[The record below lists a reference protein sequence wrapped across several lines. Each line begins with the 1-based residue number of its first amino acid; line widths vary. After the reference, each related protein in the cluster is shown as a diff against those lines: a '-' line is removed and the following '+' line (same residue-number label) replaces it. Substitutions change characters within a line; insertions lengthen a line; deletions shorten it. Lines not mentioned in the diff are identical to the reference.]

1 MKTSYKF
8 NALFA
13 GVTLLVTLVITG
25 AFWIFKQAEAAAQ
38 SRQHTA
44 LVLNQANALLSALK
58 DAETAQRGYLLT
70 GSAAFLEPYI
80 VVRDGINDQQKAL
93 RQLTVISA
101 AQKSLDAIAP
111 LIVAQLEEMAQVIAL
126 QHRNDKAAALAIVSA
141 GQGKQLMDSI
151 RAEMHHYIQI
161 EEVDLVQH
169 EATFQLNMRHL
180 FTLIV
185 IASFLILTIV
195 LMFAYLSYR
204 EIQQQNKNLAHLETQ
219 HLLEIQE
226 QLNQQLQ
233 QVNVILQA
241 SEEKL
246 AVTLNSIGDAV
257 IATDAQGQ
265 VMLLNPLAEQLTGWS
280 QEEAYGHPVEEIF
293 KIINKETR
301 QHAIIPVKEA
311 LEHGSIQ
318 GLANHTVLIARDGGE
333 CDIADSC
340 APIKNR
346 EDLVIGAVLVFRDVT
361 VEYAAQ
367 QTLSDNAALIQT
379 ILNTVVDGIL
389 TFHARDKIVETV
401 NPAAER
407 MFGYSAAELI
417 GQHFNLLIP
426 ELDKDPSDDSSLE
439 CYSTV
444 DGVHTI
450 NPGREV
456 VGRRKDGSV
465 FPMEMAINQM
475 WIGGQRHFTGIL
487 HDVTAR
493 KHAEDALLKVGAL
506 QSAIFNSANF
516 SSIATDAKGVI
527 QIFNVGA
534 ERMLGY
540 TAADVMNKITPADI
554 SDPQEVIA
562 RAKALSVELETTI
575 TPGFEALVFK
585 ASRGIEDIYELTYI
599 RKDGSRF
606 PAVVSVTALRDDQD
620 EIIGYLLIG
629 TDNTARKQIEAE
641 QKQLAQRLR
650 DHQFYTRSLFES
662 NIDALMTTDPSGII
676 TDVNKQMEALTGCTR
691 DELIGAPFKNYFTDP
706 DLAETSI
713 LLALS
718 EKKVTNYE
726 LTARAIDGKETVVS
740 YNATTFYDRDR
751 KLQGVFAAARDVTER
766 KRLDQAL
773 LDKNIELEYAKAA
786 AEKANLAKS
795 DFLSS
800 MSHEIRTPMNAI
812 IGMSHLALTTELTP
826 RQSDYIKNIQSSSRH
841 LLCIINDILDFSK
854 IEAGKLTIE
863 STEFEL
869 EKVLSN
875 VANLITEKTTAKG
888 LELIFNIDKNVPQVL
903 IGDPLRLGQI
913 LINYSNNAIK
923 FTEQGEINIII
934 KLKEQTDKDVLIYCA
949 VSDTGIGL
957 EYEQIGRL
965 FQKFSQADASTTRE
979 FGGTGLGLVISK
991 ELAELM
997 GGKVGVMSKYGEGS
1011 TFWFTAH
1018 LGKGGNQP
1026 RKLALSDGWQ
1036 GMRVLVVDDNENARL
1051 VLTELL
1057 NNMGFIPDH
1066 VDSGKEAI
1074 GAVNRADA
1082 QGMPYEIVFL
1092 DWQMPEM
1099 NGVETAKQLLELKLS
1114 CSIPHTIIVTTYGRE
1129 DVINSAEEVGI
1140 IEVLIKPV
1148 SASALFDSIVRLF
1161 GGFVD
1166 RSFIQIDAL
1175 SDIVHRLAT
1184 IKGAHILLVE
1194 DNELNQQVAIELLRD
1209 VGFVVDLA
1217 ENGRIAVDKIKAL
1230 LYDIVLMD
1238 MQMPVMDGV
1247 MATQLIRKDGRF
1259 NDLPVVAMT
1268 ANAMQR
1274 DRENC
1279 LAAGMNDHLTKPIEP
1294 EDLWKMLLK
1303 WIKPRHTK
1311 SSEVA
1316 VIAQAIIDV
1325 DLPVGI
1331 EGLDITNGLRR
1342 VLDKKSL
1349 YLSMLHKFVAGQ
1361 KTTATQILTALE
1373 AQDWGT
1379 AEHLAHT
1386 LKGVSGNIG
1395 ATDLQR
1401 LAERLETA
1409 IKQHCPRKTI
1419 DARLNKLK
1427 RALITL
1433 ITALEQQLPIERE
1446 NTVVTVEFEKLKAVC
1461 EQLESLLIDDNV
1473 EACDVLETH
1482 AELLN
1487 AAFPDEYPILSAS
1500 ILSFDFD
1507 AALITL
1513 RAATIR
1519 HRPINIH

>member
-1 MKTSYKF
+1 MTTSYKF

-93 RQLTVISA
+93 RQLTVIRA

-1114 CSIPHTIIVTTYGRE
+1114 CSIPHTIIVTTYGCE
-1129 DVINSAEEVGI
+1129 DIINSAEEVGI

>member
-1 MKTSYKF
+1 
-8 NALFA
+8 
-13 GVTLLVTLVITG
+13 
-25 AFWIFKQAEAAAQ
+25 
-38 SRQHTA
+38 
-44 LVLNQANALLSALK
+44 
-58 DAETAQRGYLLT
+58 
-70 GSAAFLEPYI
+70 
-80 VVRDGINDQQKAL
+80 
-93 RQLTVISA
+93 
-101 AQKSLDAIAP
+101 
-111 LIVAQLEEMAQVIAL
+111 
-126 QHRNDKAAALAIVSA
+126 
-141 GQGKQLMDSI
+141 
-151 RAEMHHYIQI
+151 
-161 EEVDLVQH
+161 
-169 EATFQLNMRHL
+169 
-180 FTLIV
+180 
-185 IASFLILTIV
+185 
-195 LMFAYLSYR
+195 
-204 EIQQQNKNLAHLETQ
+204 
-219 HLLEIQE
+219 
-226 QLNQQLQ
+226 
-233 QVNVILQA
+233 
-241 SEEKL
+241 
-246 AVTLNSIGDAV
+246 
-257 IATDAQGQ
+257 
-265 VMLLNPLAEQLTGWS
+265 
-280 QEEAYGHPVEEIF
+280 
-293 KIINKETR
+293 
-301 QHAIIPVKEA
+301 
-311 LEHGSIQ
+311 
-318 GLANHTVLIARDGGE
+318 
-333 CDIADSC
+333 
-340 APIKNR
+340 
-346 EDLVIGAVLVFRDVT
+346 
-361 VEYAAQ
+361 
-367 QTLSDNAALIQT
+367 
-379 ILNTVVDGIL
+379 
-389 TFHARDKIVETV
+389 
-401 NPAAER
+401 
-407 MFGYSAAELI
+407 
-417 GQHFNLLIP
+417 
-426 ELDKDPSDDSSLE
+426 
-439 CYSTV
+439 
-444 DGVHTI
+444 
-450 NPGREV
+450 
-456 VGRRKDGSV
+456 
-465 FPMEMAINQM
+465 
-475 WIGGQRHFTGIL
+475 
-487 HDVTAR
+487 
-493 KHAEDALLKVGAL
+493 
-506 QSAIFNSANF
+506 
-516 SSIATDAKGVI
+516 
-527 QIFNVGA
+527 
-534 ERMLGY
+534 
-540 TAADVMNKITPADI
+540 
-554 SDPQEVIA
+554 
-562 RAKALSVELETTI
+562 LSVELETTI

>member
-1 MKTSYKF
+1 MTTSYKF

-1057 NNMGFIPDH
+1057 RGF
-1066 VDSGKEAI
+1066 
-1074 GAVNRADA
+1074 N
-1082 QGMPYEIVFL
+1082 
-1092 DWQMPEM
+1092 
-1099 NGVETAKQLLELKLS
+1099 
-1114 CSIPHTIIVTTYGRE
+1114 
-1129 DVINSAEEVGI
+1129 
-1140 IEVLIKPV
+1140 
-1148 SASALFDSIVRLF
+1148 
-1161 GGFVD
+1161 
-1166 RSFIQIDAL
+1166 
-1175 SDIVHRLAT
+1175 
-1184 IKGAHILLVE
+1184 
-1194 DNELNQQVAIELLRD
+1194 
-1209 VGFVVDLA
+1209 
-1217 ENGRIAVDKIKAL
+1217 
-1230 LYDIVLMD
+1230 
-1238 MQMPVMDGV
+1238 
-1247 MATQLIRKDGRF
+1247 
-1259 NDLPVVAMT
+1259 
-1268 ANAMQR
+1268 
-1274 DRENC
+1274 
-1279 LAAGMNDHLTKPIEP
+1279 
-1294 EDLWKMLLK
+1294 
-1303 WIKPRHTK
+1303 
-1311 SSEVA
+1311 SEV
-1316 VIAQAIIDV
+1316 Q
-1325 DLPVGI
+1325 
-1331 EGLDITNGLRR
+1331 
-1342 VLDKKSL
+1342 S
-1349 YLSMLHKFVAGQ
+1349 
-1361 KTTATQILTALE
+1361 
-1373 AQDWGT
+1373 
-1379 AEHLAHT
+1379 
-1386 LKGVSGNIG
+1386 
-1395 ATDLQR
+1395 
-1401 LAERLETA
+1401 
-1409 IKQHCPRKTI
+1409 
-1419 DARLNKLK
+1419 
-1427 RALITL
+1427 
-1433 ITALEQQLPIERE
+1433 
-1446 NTVVTVEFEKLKAVC
+1446 
-1461 EQLESLLIDDNV
+1461 
-1473 EACDVLETH
+1473 
-1482 AELLN
+1482 
-1487 AAFPDEYPILSAS
+1487 
-1500 ILSFDFD
+1500 
-1507 AALITL
+1507 
-1513 RAATIR
+1513 
-1519 HRPINIH
+1519 

>member
-1 MKTSYKF
+1 MTTSYKF